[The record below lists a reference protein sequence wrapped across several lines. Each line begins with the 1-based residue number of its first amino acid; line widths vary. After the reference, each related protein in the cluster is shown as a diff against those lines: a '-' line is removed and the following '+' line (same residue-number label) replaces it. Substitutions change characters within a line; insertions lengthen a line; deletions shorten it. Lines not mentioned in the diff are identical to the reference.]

1 MFTNLSPDEFKKMI
15 GENDGAR
22 IIDVREK
29 WEYSIAHIAGAE
41 LFPLSQI
48 KNLVAQLNFDE
59 TLLVYCHLGSRS
71 IYACNFLAEKGF
83 KNIFNLDGGIDA
95 WQQQVEPHLAAY

>member
-15 GENDGAR
+15 EENDAAR

-29 WEYSIAHIAGAE
+29 WEYDIAHIGGAE

-48 KNLVAQLNFDE
+48 KNSFAHLNADD

-71 IYACNFLAEKGF
+71 IYVCNFLTGKGF